1 MVVLQGHMNTA
12 VMDGTSS
19 ITCLTCFVQH
29 VQSTAHVVLVP
40 LCRLTSSAH
49 HTQQYAIIFRAK
61 QSKKITGDEDTS
73 KCKEL
78 LSQRH
83 SVISEGYESSA
94 TLL

>member
-1 MVVLQGHMNTA
+1 MNTA

-29 VQSTAHVVLVP
+29 VQSIVHEVLVP
-40 LCRLTSSAH
+40 LGRLTSSAH
-49 HTQQYAIIFRAK
+49 HTQQNAIIFRVK
-61 QSKKITGDEDTS
+61 QSKKITGDKDTS
-73 KCKEL
+73 KCQEL

-83 SVISEGYESSA
+83 SVISEGYESSV